1 MVVVNLQLDQE
12 HFLRVE
18 DYFNDILL
26 TVVKH
31 DEENTFFENIKSIIV
46 PRKQLDNFIAVL
58 KDISNTSIK

>member
-18 DYFNDILL
+18 DYFNDVLL

-58 KDISNTSIK
+58 KDIGNTSIK

>member
-18 DYFNDILL
+18 DYFNDVLL

-31 DEENTFFENIKSIIV
+31 DEENTFFENIKSILV

>member
-18 DYFNDILL
+18 DYFNDVLL